1 MIAVSDVGGIKDGD
15 IKQMIKD
22 NKLLVEAEGIRVL
35 ESDNM
40 YIKQAEHTLR
50 TENFEAAG
58 TYIMKALEQ
67 NPDSTVSLLK
77 CTSLFLLAFLKQF
90 SLDNFNLL
98 FLKNF
103 CRKYFF
109 KFMPFTYLFY

>member
-1 MIAVSDVGGIKDGD
+1 MIAVSDNDGD

-22 NKLLVEAEGIRVL
+22 NKLMVEQEGIAIL

-58 TYIMKALEQ
+58 NYIMKALEQ
-67 NPDSTVSLLK
+67 NPDSTVSLSSMK
-77 CTSLFLLAFLKQF
+77 NENTNLFVLSRCSQLFPKPSQKQ
-90 SLDNFNLL
+90 
-98 FLKNF
+98 KH
-103 CRKYFF
+103 KAA
-109 KFMPFTYLFY
+109 

>member
-1 MIAVSDVGGIKDGD
+1 MEKLSHFLNLLFQKKYIYSFNFSFVDPTRMIAVSDVGGIKDGD

-67 NPDSTVSLLK
+67 NPDSTVSLL
-77 CTSLFLLAFLKQF
+77 
-90 SLDNFNLL
+90 
-98 FLKNF
+98 
-103 CRKYFF
+103 
-109 KFMPFTYLFY
+109 

>member
-1 MIAVSDVGGIKDGD
+1 MEKSLLILNLLLRKKPKCIYLFNFSFVDPTRMIAVSDVGGIKDGD

-67 NPDSTVSLLK
+67 NPDSTVSLL
-77 CTSLFLLAFLKQF
+77 LKI
-90 SLDNFNLL
+90 
-98 FLKNF
+98 
-103 CRKYFF
+103 
-109 KFMPFTYLFY
+109 

>member
-1 MIAVSDVGGIKDGD
+1 MISRKKSSWKNYLIFRIYYSKKKCVHLFNFSFVDPTRMIAVSDVGGIKDGD

-67 NPDSTVSLLK
+67 NPDSTVS
-77 CTSLFLLAFLKQF
+77 
-90 SLDNFNLL
+90 
-98 FLKNF
+98 
-103 CRKYFF
+103 
-109 KFMPFTYLFY
+109 